1 MWDKLVPKTP
11 VVVST
16 VARPLSALRTTP
28 PASVCLAVPALVAA
42 TSPSIPVLG
51 VHAPPVPVVATL
63 AVPSL
68 GEGLLEPSK
77 KDRPLC
83 LGSNIGGN

>member
-1 MWDKLVPKTP
+1 MWDKLNPKKP

-28 PASVCLAVPALVAA
+28 PASVCLALPAA